1 MSKRIVAMSGLLAG
15 LVVVACVLFT
25 APAALP
31 QMEPAQ
37 TVYTFVSQWQV
48 PRANWA
54 QFAEDTE
61 KALNPIL
68 QRRLDDGTII
78 AWGNF
83 ETIVHSA
90 DGDTHIVTWQATSL
104 AGITRVF
111 DELVKAGPRPGQI
124 TAVKHEDLLLRSVLR
139 HATPVANGN
148 GYARVVGALAQPG
161 KEDDYVALLKKYILP
176 VLEDQFKKGNITF
189 YAVEQQYVVSAPGSL
204 RSVVTFYPS
213 AEAMD
218 KAATAI
224 NARLDGMTPAE
235 RALWQGGLASTTIP
249 NSRHDILARATHY
262 SQK

>member
-1 MSKRIVAMSGLLAG
+1 MLKRMAGL
-15 LVVVACVLFT
+15 LVVVLLVFCV
-25 APAALP
+25 PAAVP
-31 QMEPAQ
+31 QQQEQA
-37 TVYTFVSQWQV
+37 VYTFVSQWQV

-90 DGDTHIVTWQATSL
+90 EGDTHIVTWQATSL

-139 HATPVANGN
+139 HSTPVANGS

-161 KEDDYVALLKKYILP
+161 KEDDYVALLKKHIIP

-189 YAVEQQYVVSAPGSL
+189 YAVEQQYVVSGPGSL
-204 RSVVTFYPS
+204 RSVVTFYPN

-218 KAATAI
+218 KAAAAI
-224 NARLDGMTPAE
+224 NAHLDGMTPAE
-235 RALWQGGLASTTIP
+235 RSMWQGGLASTTIP
-249 NSRHDILARATHY
+249 NSRRDILARATHY

>member
-1 MSKRIVAMSGLLAG
+1 MLKRMAGL
-15 LVVVACVLFT
+15 LVVVLLIFCV
-25 APAALP
+25 PAAVP
-31 QMEPAQ
+31 QQQEQ

-61 KALNPIL
+61 KTLNPIL

-83 ETIVHSA
+83 ETVVHSA
-90 DGDTHIVTWQATSL
+90 DGDTHTVIWQATSL
-104 AGITRVF
+104 TGITRVF

-139 HATPVANGN
+139 HSSPVANGT
-148 GYARVVGALAQPG
+148 GYARVVGVLAQPG

-189 YAVEQQYVVSAPGSL
+189 YAVEQQYVVSVPGSL
-204 RSVVTFYPS
+204 RSVVSFYPS

-218 KAATAI
+218 KAAAAI

-262 SQK
+262 AQK